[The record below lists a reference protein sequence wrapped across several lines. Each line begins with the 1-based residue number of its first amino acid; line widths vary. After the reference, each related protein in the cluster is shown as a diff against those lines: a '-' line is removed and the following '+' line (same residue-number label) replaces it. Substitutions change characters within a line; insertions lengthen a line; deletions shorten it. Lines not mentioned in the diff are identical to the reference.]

1 MPKRKRRRRPLKRAL
16 TPEQTRAQL
25 VRYDRLLDRA
35 LDRQQALLTRQI
47 MKNQNRITKYRSK
60 LRYYRERV
68 QELTEVQ
75 TGRPARAIRLEQP

>member
-1 MPKRKRRRRPLKRAL
+1 MPKRKRRRKPLKRAL

-35 LDRQQALLTRQI
+35 LDRQQALLTRQ

-68 QELTEVQ
+68 AELAEAQ
-75 TGRPARAIRLEQP
+75 TGRPARAVRLS

>member
-1 MPKRKRRRRPLKRAL
+1 MPKRKRRRKPLKRAL

-25 VRYDRLLDRA
+25 ARYDRLLDRA
-35 LDRQQALLTRQI
+35 LDRQQALLTRQ

-68 QELTEVQ
+68 QELTEAQ
-75 TGRPARAIRLEQP
+75 TGRQARAVRLS

>member
-1 MPKRKRRRRPLKRAL
+1 MPKRKRRRKPLKRAL

-25 VRYDRLLDRA
+25 VRYDRLLDCA
-35 LDRQQALLTRQI
+35 LDRQQALLTRQ

-68 QELTEVQ
+68 QELAETQ
-75 TGRPARAIRLEQP
+75 PGRPARAIRLE